1 MNPVTIG
8 ALGGQA
14 VLQGIQGGMSLYQGL
29 KMDPGER
36 PMYEGSGRL
45 QEMAREADIKA
56 AGRMANIG
64 AMERSAQ
71 SGAAASAAQ
80 YNRAATD
87 AQQAFLGTAA
97 TGAQSSQNALQ
108 LAQMEAQDKA
118 RREGISMNLQNALVQ
133 DDRMVFQDKQ
143 QKYREDVQTK
153 QQLIAGGFAG
163 LGGMLGTVAQ
173 LGQTS
178 YMANNQLGPFNPNPY
193 GNRNPGS
200 QTPPQEGEVRTINGE
215 NYMYDQGQW
224 VPI

>member
-1 MNPVTIG
+1 
-8 ALGGQA
+8 
-14 VLQGIQGGMSLYQGL
+14 
-29 KMDPGER
+29 
-36 PMYEGSGRL
+36 MYEGSGRL

-71 SGAAASAAQ
+71 SGVAASAAQ

-133 DDRMVFQDKQ
+133 DDRMRFQDKQ
-143 QKYREDVQTK
+143 QKYYEDVQTK

-163 LGGMLGTVAQ
+163 LGAALGTTAQ

-178 YMANNQLGPFNPNPY
+178 YMANNQLGPFNPDPY
-193 GNRNPGS
+193 GRNTPGG